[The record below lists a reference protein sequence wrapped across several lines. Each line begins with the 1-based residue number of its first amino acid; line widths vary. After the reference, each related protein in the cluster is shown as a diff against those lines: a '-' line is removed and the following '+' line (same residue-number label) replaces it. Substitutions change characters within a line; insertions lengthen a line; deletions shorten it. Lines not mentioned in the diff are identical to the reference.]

1 MNNIL
6 HIINEYDSL
15 KAGLKYIINNSTS
28 NNAPYH
34 NLNHMLTVTRHVY
47 NALEFMNLSDAK
59 RNEETLL
66 AALFH
71 DFNHSMGKEVDS
83 INISYAKEGLVDFL
97 KDKDYDLDINFMFS
111 ILDATQYPYV
121 LPVNELNVYQLLIRD
136 CDLCQGFEYDWIKQ
150 CILGL
155 SIEMNY
161 TFNDI
166 LKGNR
171 AFITNSVYHT
181 EYGIE
186 MKRLHFDRMI
196 EEMKILE
203 SIIL

>member
-1 MNNIL
+1 MYICIGT
-6 HIINEYDSL
+6 HRINVDQIQTYSFEQ
-15 KAGLKYIINNSTS
+15 KAGVIIIFFTDES
-28 NNAPYH
+28 
-34 NLNHMLTVTRHVY
+34 LMR
-47 NALEFMNLSDAK
+47 FDC
-59 RNEETLL
+59 
-66 AALFH
+66 
-71 DFNHSMGKEVDS
+71 
-83 INISYAKEGLVDFL
+83 
-97 KDKDYDLDINFMFS
+97 KDYDLDINFMFS

-196 EEMKILE
+196 EEMIILE
-203 SIIL
+203 SII